1 MAWKSCQT
9 NKMLFKRSHVW
20 TVSTCTNKWQWV
32 EVGDVSCALADY
44 NQIVLCQCPLAW
56 SSTTQPVV
64 CQSPSPHMQN
74 ATTCTNKGL
83 KLKQD
88 PSASAT
94 NQHALPAKKMP
105 WSSQSIKKL
114 QNRKKSHL
122 LMFLDILN
130 TYQLC
135 IKNSKTLIK
144 NKNEKDS
151 IKYYL

>member
-1 MAWKSCQT
+1 MLPVQT
-9 NKMLFKRSHVW
+9 
-20 TVSTCTNKWQWV
+20 
-32 EVGDVSCALADY
+32 
-44 NQIVLCQCPLAW
+44 
-56 SSTTQPVV
+56 VV
-64 CQSPSPHMQN
+64 CQSPSSHTWN
-74 ATTCTNKGL
+74 TTTCTNKCL
-83 KLKQD
+83 KLEQD

-105 WSSQSIKKL
+105 WSSQSIKKKM

-130 TYQLC
+130 TYHLC